1 MAKAKAANQ
10 KRKYLFLPHT
20 ADAKFRAF
28 GKSLEKKF
36 ENAALATASVMF
48 ESGKIKPALKKE
60 ISVKGADLK
69 ALLYNWLEELL
80 YLVDAKGFILNS
92 VKQMKIKQEK
102 KGYSLKAVIAGDKYT
117 QAYDK
122 VATGTDVKAVTYQQ
136 MEITDGYVQVV
147 VDV

>member
-1 MAKAKAANQ
+1 MAKAKAATQ

-28 GKSLEKKF
+28 GKTLEKRF
-36 ENAALATASVMF
+36 ENAALAMSSVMF
-48 ESGKIKPALKKE
+48 DSSKIQPSLKKE

-80 YLVDAKGFILNS
+80 YLIDAKGFILNS
-92 VKQMKIKQEK
+92 VKQLKIKKEK
-102 KGYSLKAVIAGDKYT
+102 RGFSLVAAVAGDKYKT
-117 QAYDK
+117 AYDK

-136 MEITDGYVQVV
+136 MEIASSYVQVV

>member
-28 GKSLEKKF
+28 GKTLEKQF
-36 ENAALATASVMF
+36 ENAALAMASIMF
-48 ESGKIKPALKKE
+48 DCSKIKPSLKKK

-69 ALLYNWLEELL
+69 ALLYNWIEELL

-102 KGYSLKAVIAGDKYT
+102 KGFSLEATVVGDKYKRG
-117 QAYDK
+117 YDK

-136 MEITDGYVQVV
+136 MEITPSYVQVV

>member
-1 MAKAKAANQ
+1 MAKEKAATQ

-28 GKSLEKKF
+28 GKTLEKKF
-36 ENAALATASVMF
+36 ENAALAMASIMF
-48 ESGKIKPALKKE
+48 DCSKINPTLKKK

-80 YLVDAKGFILNS
+80 YLIDAKGFILNS
-92 VKQMKIKQEK
+92 VKQMKIKKEK
-102 KGYSLKAVIAGDKYT
+102 RGFSLAATVAGDKYKP
-117 QAYDK
+117 AYDK

-136 MEITDGYVQVV
+136 MEIAKNYVQVV

>member
-1 MAKAKAANQ
+1 MAKAKSANQ

-20 ADAKFRAF
+20 ADAKFKAF
-28 GKSLEKKF
+28 GKTLEKKF
-36 ENAALATASVMF
+36 ENAALAMASVMF
-48 ESGKIKPALKKE
+48 DCGKIKPALKKR
-60 ISVKGADLK
+60 IAVKGADLK

-102 KGYSLKAVIAGDKYT
+102 KGYSLAATVAGDKYKT
-117 QAYDK
+117 SYDK

-136 MEITDGYVQVV
+136 MEITDKYVQVV